1 MLVLWHSLEGNI
13 IFNNEDC
20 NPEDVFEINVL

>member
-13 IFNNEDC
+13 IFNNEDS